1 MVCGGHHDHVTDL
14 QPSEIPHLKQAQTP
28 NSSQGSEDDELLYPG
43 ASISRGQS
51 LLLLMSFLLRHNLT
65 GTALEDLLKLF
76 NVHFPGSVPAT
87 SYLFNKTYGQ
97 YGQYESHF
105 YCSGWTNYIGKVNGQ
120 TQCSVCHMTFE
131 ADINLKKASYFLV
144 LKLSSQIKDIL
155 ENSKN
160 NLDRKMSNNGI
171 INDIHS
177 GIEYEKL
184 IRSGKISKEDVS
196 LLWNCDGIPVFK
208 SSKCQLWPVQ
218 CQIIE
223 LDPKERK
230 NNICIPCIWFGEK
243 KPNMATLLTPF
254 VDELQELEQ
263 NGIQWT
269 DKQNQQ
275 HSSKVHALICS
286 SDSVARPQIRNTKQ
300 FNGTYGCDFCYH
312 KGGGSYSYMYPEP
325 ALRCETEHFQHAM
338 AATPKQPVMGVK
350 GPSPLMKLS
359 NFQMVNGF
367 VPEYQHSV
375 CLGVTRQLMALW
387 LDSTNHDKP

>member
-1 MVCGGHHDHVTDL
+1 
-14 QPSEIPHLKQAQTP
+14 
-28 NSSQGSEDDELLYPG
+28 
-43 ASISRGQS
+43 
-51 LLLLMSFLLRHNLT
+51 MSFILRHNLT

-87 SYLFNKTYGQ
+87 SYLFNKAYGQ
-97 YGQYESHF
+97 YGQYESHL
-105 YCSGWTNYIGKVNGQ
+105 YCSGCTNYIGKVNGQ

-131 ADINLKKASYFLV
+131 ADINLKNGSYFLV
-144 LKLSSQIKDIL
+144 LNLSSQIKDIL

-160 NLDRKMSNNGI
+160 NLDRKMSTNGI

-177 GIEYEKL
+177 GMEYEKL

-208 SSKCQLWPVQ
+208 SSKCQLWPIQ

-263 NGIQWT
+263 NGIQWM

-286 SDSVARPQIRNTKQ
+286 SDSNSK
-300 FNGTYGCDFCYH
+300 H
-312 KGGGSYSYMYPEP
+312 K
-325 ALRCETEHFQHAM
+325 T
-338 AATPKQPVMGVK
+338 V
-350 GPSPLMKLS
+350 
-359 NFQMVNGF
+359 
-367 VPEYQHSV
+367 
-375 CLGVTRQLMALW
+375 
-387 LDSTNHDKP
+387 